1 MVKAF
6 DGSQIAKM
14 RTGSVG
20 TVLLDSTLREGELYR
35 VLPLRK
41 KLRVAEILAE
51 LGLKRVEVTVDYP
64 PKTSESE
71 IRPVVQ
77 YLNERGVEVVMHG
90 RAHRS
95 DIEAFAKY
103 ELHGVAVYLAV
114 SRIHREHKLRG
125 MTEEEMRAR
134 LLEAVELCRAQGYR
148 YVRVTLEDVSRLFV
162 DGSRE
167 ELDELLRF
175 TEELRRAGAT
185 MVSLPDTSGLLTP
198 SQASTF
204 IRYCRERSALPIAC
218 HYHNDYG
225 FASANT
231 VVSVLE
237 GVEEAHVTLMGI
249 GDRNGIA
256 DLYEVVAPLA
266 DVHGIDL
273 GIRRERLAWAYA
285 EFSKLTGIRLP
296 WRHPLSGDSR
306 TVRAGVHQAMV
317 LKRPEGYVP
326 AGKLR
331 HDFSDLTLAPSPLMS
346 HKVFIELARRAGR
359 EISEEEARRA
369 AEHVSQLYLLHGGR
383 VRSSE
388 LREVLRSV
396 LGFDVPDEVVRSYF
410 GFERAYVLL
419 KLKPQAD
426 VASVLEDVVSWPEVE
441 AVDEVYGDADL
452 IIVGKVAMGP
462 DNLVERLRKRYQGV
476 VEEMKVLIT
485 D

>member
-1 MVKAF
+1 ML
-6 DGSQIAKM
+6 
-14 RTGSVG
+14 TGSVR
-20 TVLLDSTLREGELYR
+20 TVLLDSTLREGELFR

-134 LLEAVELCRAQGYR
+134 LLEATELCRAQGYR

-162 DGSRE
+162 DGSKE

-198 SQASTF
+198 FHASRF
-204 IRYCRERSALPIAC
+204 IRYCKERSALPIAC

-237 GVEEAHVTLMGI
+237 GVEEAHATIMGI

-273 GIRRERLAWAYA
+273 GIKRERLAWAYA

-296 WRHPLSGDSR
+296 WRHPLSNDSR

-331 HDFSDLTLAPSPLMS
+331 YDFSDLTLAPSPLMS
-346 HKVFIELARRAGR
+346 HKVFIELARKVGR

-369 AEHVSQLYLLHGGR
+369 AEQVSQIYLLHGGR

-388 LREVLRSV
+388 LTEVLRSV
-396 LGFDVPDEVVRSYF
+396 LGFDVPEEVVRSYF

-419 KLKPQAD
+419 KLRPQAD
-426 VASVLEDVVSWPEVE
+426 VTSVLEDVVNWPEVE

-462 DNLVERLRKRYQGV
+462 DNLVERLRRRYQGV

>member
-1 MVKAF
+1 M
-6 DGSQIAKM
+6 
-14 RTGSVG
+14 
-20 TVLLDSTLREGELYR
+20 LLDSTLREGELYR

-41 KLRVAEILAE
+41 KLRIAEILVE
-51 LGLKRVEVTVDYP
+51 LGIKRVEVTVDYP
-64 PKTSESE
+64 PKTNESE
-71 IRPVVQ
+71 IRPVVD
-77 YLNERGVEVVMHG
+77 YLNGSGIEVVMHG

-95 DIEAFAKY
+95 DVEAFTKY

-134 LLEAVELCRAQGYR
+134 LLEAAELCRAHGYR

-162 DGSRE
+162 DGSRA

-175 TEELRRAGAT
+175 TEELGSAGAT
-185 MVSLPDTSGLLTP
+185 MVSLPDTSGILTP
-198 SQASTF
+198 SQASRF
-204 IRYCRERSALPIAC
+204 IRYCMERSALPIAS
-218 HYHNDYG
+218 HFHNDYG

-231 VVSVLE
+231 VVSVME
-237 GVEEAHVTLMGI
+237 GVEEAHVTMMGI

-273 GIRRERLAWAYA
+273 GIRRERLAWAYS

-296 WRHPLSGDSR
+296 WRHPLSSEAR

-346 HKVFIELARRAGR
+346 HKVFVELARGAGR
-359 EISEEEARRA
+359 EISEEDARRA
-369 AEHVSQLYLLHGGR
+369 AEHVSQLYSLHGGR
-383 VRSSE
+383 MRSSE
-388 LREVLRSV
+388 LREALRSV
-396 LGFDVPDEVVRSYF
+396 LGFEVPEEVIRSYF
-410 GFERAYVLL
+410 GVEKAYVLL

-426 VASVLEDVVSWPEVE
+426 VPAVLEDVVNWPEVE

-462 DNLVERLRKRYQGV
+462 DNLVERLRRRYQGV

>member
-14 RTGSVG
+14 PERQVR

-51 LGLKRVEVTVDYP
+51 LGLRRVEVTVDYP

-71 IRPVVQ
+71 IKPVVEQ
-77 YLNERGVEVVMHG
+77 LNDRGVEVVMHG
-90 RAHRS
+90 RAHRT

-134 LLEAVELCRAQGYR
+134 LLEATELCRAQGYR
-148 YVRVTLEDVSRLFV
+148 YVRVTLEDVSRLFS
-162 DGSRE
+162 DGSME

-198 SQASTF
+198 SQASRF
-204 IRYCRERSALPIAC
+204 IAYCKERSALPIAC

-237 GVEEAHVTLMGI
+237 GVDEAHVTLMGI

-273 GIRRERLAWAYA
+273 GVRRERLAWAYA
-285 EFSKLTGIRLP
+285 EFSKLTGIKLP
-296 WRHPLSGDSR
+296 WRHPLSSEAR

-317 LKRPEGYVP
+317 LKRPDGYVP
-326 AGKLR
+326 AGKLE
-331 HDFSDLTLAPSPLMS
+331 HDFGDLMLAPSPLMS
-346 HKVFIELARRAGR
+346 HKVFIELSKRAGR
-359 EISEEEARRA
+359 VISEEEARRA
-369 AEHVSQLYLLHGGR
+369 AEQVSQLYLLHGGR

-388 LREVLRSV
+388 LKEVLSSV
-396 LGFDVPDEVVRSYF
+396 LGFEVQEEVIRSYF
-410 GFERAYVLL
+410 GVERAYVLL

-426 VASVLEDVVSWPEVE
+426 VTAVLDEVISWPEVE
-441 AVDEVYGDADL
+441 SVDEVYGDADL

-462 DNLVERLRKRYQGV
+462 DNLVERLRRRYQGI